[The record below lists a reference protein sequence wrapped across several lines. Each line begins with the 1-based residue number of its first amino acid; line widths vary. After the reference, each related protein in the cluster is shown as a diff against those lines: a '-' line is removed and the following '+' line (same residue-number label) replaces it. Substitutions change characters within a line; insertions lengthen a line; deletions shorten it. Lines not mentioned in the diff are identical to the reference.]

1 MVCCFLF
8 RNLKLGTRST
18 AIAAAAGIL
27 GLTSKGSSLLLSYST
42 LEAMKLEVC
51 PAHVRIYTAQRRGG
65 VLRWKYCGEQR
76 ALLSGLSHL
85 SARCK
90 TAKDTTAVNF
100 EHSA

>member
-42 LEAMKLEVC
+42 LEAMKLEIC
-51 PAHVRIYTAQRRGG
+51 PAHVLIYTAQRRWR
-65 VLRWKYCGEQR
+65 VLRWNYCGEQR
-76 ALLSGLSHL
+76 LLYSVASHI
-85 SARCK
+85 
-90 TAKDTTAVNF
+90 
-100 EHSA
+100 